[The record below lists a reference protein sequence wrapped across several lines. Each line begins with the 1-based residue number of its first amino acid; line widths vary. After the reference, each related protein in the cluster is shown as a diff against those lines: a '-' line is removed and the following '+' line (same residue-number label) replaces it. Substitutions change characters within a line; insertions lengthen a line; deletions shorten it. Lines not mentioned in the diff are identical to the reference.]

1 MGQEPNRTNVPTS
14 QSFRPMI
21 GARDGLMY
29 QRTNVPMYQCT
40 NEFVPIMG
48 PKHWYIGTLVHWVMG
63 RPLHQSWAQIIG
75 TLVHWYIGTLVHWV
89 LGRPLH
95 QSWAQII
102 GTLVHWF
109 VAALA
114 LSVNPKP
121 SVYVCRVYVL
131 HEKVELLPTSP
142 CRYIILIVYQIE
154 KVEREGRYSQT
165 IKLGS
170 I

>member
-1 MGQEPNRTNVPTS
+1 MFQCSNVPIIS
-14 QSFRPMI
+14 AHDWYIGCLYQSWAQI
-21 GARDGLMY
+21 
-29 QRTNVPMYQCT
+29 
-40 NEFVPIMG
+40 
-48 PKHWYIGTLVHWVMG
+48 IGTLVHWYIG
-63 RPLHQSWAQIIG
+63 SWVVLCTSHGPKSLVHWYIG

-95 QSWAQII
+95 QSWAQIV

-121 SVYVCRVYVL
+121 SAYVCRVYAL
-131 HEKVELLPTSP
+131 HEKVELLPSP
-142 CRYIILIVYQIE
+142 CRYMILIAYPIE